1 LPARN
6 YEVRDGRVYIAV
18 GQQTLDDNGAGGGS
32 GMKRIMGPPK
42 IHPNGVEFFT
52 DDGNSHM
59 LSKSDAVPI
68 LNVVTDIE
76 LAKLQRWQKGEE
88 DSSDDVE

>member
-1 LPARN
+1 VTFS
-6 YEVRDGRVYIAV
+6 EIRDGRVYIAV
-18 GQQTLDDNGAGGGS
+18 GQQTLDDNGGS

-68 LNVVTDIE
+68 LNMVTDIE
-76 LAKLQRWQKGEE
+76 LAKLQRWQKGQE
-88 DSSDDVE
+88 DDAKDDDTDR